1 MKLNH
6 IHIRVRDLAGALAW
20 LDKIWAVK
28 PSFQNERM
36 ASVSLD
42 PIVLIV
48 EKSDKETDTIIG
60 FESEDCDR
68 DFHRLV
74 ERGAVADAEP
84 SDKPWVPEPHTSR
97 GLARSS
103 LRSKLS
109 SSRDFGLGLSTKK
122 FHWNTPPIPPRTRRP
137 TA

>member
-20 LDKIWAVK
+20 LDRIWAVK

-68 DFHRLV
+68 DFRRLV
-74 ERGAVADAEP
+74 EKGAVVDAEP
-84 SDKPWVPEPHTSR
+84 SNKPW
-97 GLARSS
+97 GARTAYIKGPGA
-103 LRSKLS
+103 L
-109 SSRDFGLGLSTKK
+109 K
-122 FHWNTPPIPPRTRRP
+122 FEIEAPIK
-137 TA
+137 

>member
-20 LDKIWAVK
+20 LDTIWAVK

-42 PIVLIV
+42 PLILIL
-48 EKSDKETDTIIG
+48 EKSDNETDTIIG

-68 DFHRLV
+68 DFRRLV
-74 ERGAVADAEP
+74 EKGAVVDSEP
-84 SDKPWVPEPHTSR
+84 SNKPW
-97 GLARSS
+97 GARTAY
-103 LRSKLS
+103 LKGPGAL
-109 SSRDFGLGLSTKK
+109 K
-122 FHWNTPPIPPRTRRP
+122 FEIE
-137 TA
+137 ALIK